1 MVDTVQSKLW
11 RDIVAATAKL
21 GPEATAIRISL
32 WVEFRQPP
40 RSFTKRIGAIVRICK
55 EFFTVGRKVKRYF
68 PTGGVLVCFPHRTL
82 SNVNNMLPVAREA
95 FRRGLVGA
103 ILTSGNLSVELADF
117 AEAVPIITE
126 QELIGQLS
134 IPERI
139 RNVARLARVYK
150 EIVAALSQHL
160 PEFRLAGR
168 RARLVQM
175 VGSSVIYASIFNRF
189 FERWAPDCIVSTS
202 DFWPFEHQLCCQAKL
217 RHVPSVVIQHGTID
231 YIWWPFVADLCCLWG
246 DAHVDQLR
254 SLGAPANR
262 LAVAGMPATDKFF
275 RRNKTAPNRQV
286 SNRVRRVCLI
296 LSMTNGSSA
305 EPDVFRSYR
314 QFIIEAINLIPFVTW
329 KVKLHPVE
337 TDSFYRELGDSL
349 YGRLT
354 FHPGSMSLEE
364 AVSDADVV
372 TTIYST
378 AGLETM
384 VMDRPLIVAP
394 ASARVQELAWWPMAG
409 GGTYATSA
417 QEFEDQ
423 LTKLI
428 SDQNYRR
435 RQLEGQRGFLAKSF
449 ANQGHASERIV
460 DLLETYSRQRPTSR
474 SLSLCSG
481 ENTGSHR
488 AGS

>member
-1 MVDTVQSKLW
+1 
-11 RDIVAATAKL
+11 
-21 GPEATAIRISL
+21 
-32 WVEFRQPP
+32 
-40 RSFTKRIGAIVRICK
+40 
-55 EFFTVGRKVKRYF
+55 
-68 PTGGVLVCFPHRTL
+68 
-82 SNVNNMLPVAREA
+82 
-95 FRRGLVGA
+95 
-103 ILTSGNLSVELADF
+103 LADF

-126 QELIGQLS
+126 QELVGQLS
-134 IPERI
+134 IPERLRI
-139 RNVARLARVYK
+139 VARLARVYK

-160 PEFRLAGR
+160 PGFRLAGR
-168 RARLVQM
+168 RASLVQM
-175 VGSSVIYASIFNRF
+175 VGVSVIYASIFKRF

-202 DFWPFEHQLCCQAKL
+202 DFWPFQHQLCCQGKL

-231 YIWWPFVADLCCLWG
+231 YIWWPFAADLCCLWG
-246 DAHVDQLR
+246 DAHIDQLK

-262 LAVAGMPATDKFF
+262 LTVAGMPATDKFF
-275 RRNKTAPNRQV
+275 RRNKTGPNREV
-286 SNRVRRVCLI
+286 NNRVRPVCLI
-296 LSMTNGSSA
+296 LSMTNGRSA
-305 EPDVFRSYR
+305 EPDIFRIYR
-314 QFIIEAINLIPFVTW
+314 QFIIEVINLIPFVTW

-337 TDSFYRELGDSL
+337 TDSFYRGLGDSL
-349 YGRLT
+349 YDRLT
-354 FHPGSMSLEE
+354 FHPSSMSLEE
-364 AVSDADVV
+364 AVNDADVV

-384 VMDRPLIVAP
+384 VMNRPLIVAP
-394 ASARVQELAWWPMAG
+394 ASARVQELAWWPTAG

-423 LTKLI
+423 LTKLT

-435 RQLEGQRGFLAKSF
+435 RQLEAQHGFLVKSF

-481 ENTGSHR
+481 EKTGSNC

>member
-11 RDIVAATAKL
+11 RSIVAATADL

-40 RSFTKRIGAIVRICK
+40 RPFTKRVGTIVRICK
-55 EFFTVGRKVKRYF
+55 EFLTIGRRVKRHLS
-68 PTGGVLVCFPHRTL
+68 TGGVLVCFPHRTL

-103 ILTSGNLSVELADF
+103 ILTSGDLSVELAEF
-117 AEAVPIITE
+117 AAAVPIITE
-126 QELIGQLS
+126 QELVGQLS
-134 IPERI
+134 ISERL
-139 RNVARLARVYK
+139 RNVARIARGYK
-150 EIVAALSQHL
+150 KIVAALSQHL
-160 PEFRLAGR
+160 PGFRLAGR
-168 RARLVQM
+168 RASVVQM
-175 VGSSVIYASIFNRF
+175 IGSSVIYASIFKRF
-189 FERWAPDCIVSTS
+189 FEHWAPDCVVSTS

-217 RHVPSVVIQHGTID
+217 RNVPSLVIQHGTID

-262 LAVAGMPATDKFF
+262 LTVAGMPATDKFF

-286 SNRVRRVCLI
+286 SNRVRPVCLI

-305 EPDVFRSYR
+305 EPDVFNSYR
-314 QFIIEAINLIPFVTW
+314 QFIIEAINLVPFVTW

-349 YGRLT
+349 YGQLT
-354 FHPGSMSLEE
+354 FHPGSVSLEQ
-364 AVSDADVV
+364 AVNDADVV

-394 ASARVQELAWWPMAG
+394 ANARVQELAWWPMAG
-409 GGTYATSA
+409 GGTYAASA
-417 QEFEDQ
+417 LEFEDQ

-428 SDQNYRR
+428 SDQSYRR
-435 RQLEGQRGFLAKSF
+435 RRLEQQRAFLVKSF

-460 DLLETYSRQRPTSR
+460 DLLGTYSRQPLTSS

>member
-11 RDIVAATAKL
+11 RDIVAATANL

-150 EIVAALSQHL
+150 EIVAALSQHS
-160 PEFRLAGR
+160 PGFRLAGR
-168 RARLVQM
+168 RASLVQM
-175 VGSSVIYASIFNRF
+175 VGVSVIYASIFKRF
-189 FERWAPDCIVSTS
+189 FERWAPDCIISTS

-217 RHVPSVVIQHGTID
+217 RHVPSIVIQHGTID
-231 YIWWPFVADLCCLWG
+231 YIWWPFAADLCCLWG

-254 SLGAPANR
+254 TLGAPANR
-262 LAVAGMPATDKFF
+262 LTVAGMPATDKFF
-275 RRNKTAPNRQV
+275 RRNNTAPNRQV
-286 SNRVRRVCLI
+286 NNRPVCLI

-305 EPDVFRSYR
+305 EPDVFRIYR

-354 FHPGSMSLEE
+354 FHPSSMSLEE
-364 AVSDADVV
+364 AVNDADVV

-384 VMDRPLIVAP
+384 VMGRPLIVAP